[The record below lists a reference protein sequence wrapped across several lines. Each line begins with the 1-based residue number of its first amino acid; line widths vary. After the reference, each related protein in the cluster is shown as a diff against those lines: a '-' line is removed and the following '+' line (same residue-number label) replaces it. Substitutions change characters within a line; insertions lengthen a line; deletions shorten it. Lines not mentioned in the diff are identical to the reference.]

1 VNTLSIDTWE
11 MSFDQI
17 IDKVCET
24 LEQTE
29 NIVGFVSPSHY
40 IPQMMA
46 IIRGI
51 KAKGKTPV
59 FVYNT
64 NGYDSVESLKML
76 EGIIDVYLPDF
87 KYMDKQLALR
97 YSGAS
102 NYPEIASAALQEMY
116 RQKGSSLILNNEGIA
131 QSGIIVRHL
140 VLPHATNQ
148 SIDVLQF
155 IAEEVSPKLYISLMS
170 QYYPTLYLQN
180 HGELGRGLF
189 KEEYDAVVK
198 AFHEFG
204 FYRGWVQDL
213 ASQISYLPDFSK
225 DKPFEV

>member
-1 VNTLSIDTWE
+1 
-11 MSFDQI
+11 MSFEQV

-51 KAKGKTPV
+51 KAKGKAPV

-87 KYMDKQLALR
+87 KYMDKQLASC
-97 YSGAS
+97 YSGAR
-102 NYPEIASAALQEMY
+102 NYPEVASTALQEMY
-116 RQKGSSLILNNEGIA
+116 RQKGSTLILDDLGIA

-140 VLPHATNQ
+140 VLPHAIDQ
-148 SIDVLQF
+148 SIGVLRF
-155 IAEEVSPKLYISLMS
+155 IAEEISTKLHISLMS
-170 QYYPTLYLQN
+170 QYYPTLSVQS
-180 HGELGRGLF
+180 HSELGRGLL
-189 KEEYDAVVK
+189 KEEYDAVEK
-198 AFHEFG
+198 AFHELG

-213 ASQISYLPDFSK
+213 ESQAAYKPYFSK

>member
-1 VNTLSIDTWE
+1 
-11 MSFDQI
+11 MSFEQV

-59 FVYNT
+59 FVYNS
-64 NGYDSVESLKML
+64 NGYDSVNSLKML

-87 KYMDKQLALR
+87 KYMDKQLAFL
-97 YSGAS
+97 YSGAR
-102 NYPEIASAALQEMY
+102 NYPEVASAALQEIY
-116 RQKGSSLILNNEGIA
+116 RQKGSTLILDDHGIA
-131 QSGIIVRHL
+131 QSGTIIRHL
-140 VLPHATNQ
+140 VLPHATDQ
-148 SIDVLQF
+148 SIYVLRF
-155 IAEEVSPKLYISLMS
+155 IAEDISSKLHISLMS
-170 QYYPTLYLQN
+170 QYYPTEN
-180 HGELGRGLF
+180 VRKHKELGRGLL
-189 KEEYDAVVK
+189 KNEYDRVVK
-198 AFHEFG
+198 AFHELG

-213 ASQISYLPDFSK
+213 ESQIAYRPDFSK